1 VTTPPPDGTRGTIA
15 ARLEAI
21 RARVPPGVT
30 LVAVSKT
37 HPAEAIREAY
47 AAGQR
52 DFGEN
57 YAQEWREKADALADL
72 ADLRWHFVGGLQTNK
87 VKYLAG
93 RVHLVHAV
101 DREELARELSRRFA
115 QKGAVARV
123 LVEVN
128 TGAEATKGGCA
139 PADAPRLV
147 EAARA
152 LPAVEVRGLMCM
164 PPPEDDP
171 RPHFRLLRE
180 LRDRLCLAE
189 LSMGMSADWETAIAE
204 GATIVRVGTAIFGAR
219 ERRGEGPPGAT
230 GP

>member
-1 VTTPPPDGTRGTIA
+1 VPGGIA
-15 ARLEAI
+15 ARLAAV
-21 RARVPPGVT
+21 RARIPASVT

-101 DREELARELSRRFA
+101 DREELARELSRRFG

-123 LVEVN
+123 LLEVN
-128 TGAEATKGGCA
+128 TGGEATKGGCPPAGA
-139 PADAPRLV
+139 PAL
-147 EAARA
+147 AAAVRA
-152 LPAVEVRGLMCM
+152 LPAVELRGLMCM
-164 PPPEDDP
+164 PPPGDDP

-180 LRDRLCLAE
+180 LRDRLGLAE
-189 LSMGMSADWETAIAE
+189 LSMGMSADWEIALEE
-204 GATIVRVGTAIFGAR
+204 GATIVRIGTAIFGDR
-219 ERRGEGPPGAT
+219 PPRAA
-230 GP
+230 P